1 MFDIKDEKINNLL
14 LEIEKVC
21 KSNFVSH
28 LYLFGSYVKGTER
41 SGSDIDIVVEGVKN
55 FRTLCEDIE
64 NIRTLKIINIFDLD
78 KIKNKFLKEEIDS
91 YAKIIY

>member
-21 KSNFVSH
+21 KSNLVSH
-28 LYLFGSYVKGTER
+28 LYLFGSYAKGTER

-78 KIKNKFLKEEIDS
+78 KIKNKFLKEEIDR

>member
-21 KSNFVSH
+21 KSNLVSH
-28 LYLFGSYVKGTER
+28 LYLFGSYAKGTER

>member
-21 KSNFVSH
+21 KSNLVSH
-28 LYLFGSYVKGTER
+28 LYLFGSYAKGTER

-55 FRTLCEDIE
+55 FRRLCEDIE
-64 NIRTLKIINIFDLD
+64 SIRTLKIINIFDLD
-78 KIKNKFLKEEIDS
+78 KIKNKFLKEEIDR

>member
-1 MFDIKDEKINNLL
+1 MLDIKDEKINNLL

-21 KSNFVSH
+21 KSNLVSH
-28 LYLFGSYVKGTER
+28 LYLFGSYAKGTER
-41 SGSDIDIVVEGVKN
+41 SGSDVDIVVEGVKN

-78 KIKNKFLKEEIDS
+78 KIKNKFLKEEIDR